1 MSSYNVY
8 RNRSKSTGGYFP
20 IWLGKVS
27 PIPAGA
33 MLDAN
38 DAKAGKFYP
47 AGTPMALASGVASV
61 LHGFV
66 VTAYTTSTDDSI
78 ITVKPLFEGD
88 APKTTDFLQ
97 KVAATFGTTGKAW
110 NPDAVAANATD
121 PEAFDITVA
130 TANIDVVAEG
140 DFLAFSS
147 AEAEGGSKSLKVQPT
162 HYLYNDI
169 AIDALGVGE
178 SDENLKVSCALVN
191 AHAEGILINRTPA
204 AAVKTQMKAACPL
217 VIQEER
223 Y

>member
-8 RNRSKSTGGYFP
+8 RNRNKSYGGYFP

-33 MLDAN
+33 MLNAD

-47 AGTPMALASGVASV
+47 AGTPMSLSSGVASV

-66 VTAYTTSTDDSI
+66 VTDYTTSSTNSV
-78 ITVKPLFEGD
+78 ITVKPLFEGE

-97 KVAATFGTTGKAW
+97 KVGATFGTTGKAW
-110 NPDAVAANATD
+110 NPDSIAVNASD
-121 PEAFDITVA
+121 AEAFDITVA

-147 AEAEGGSKSLKVQPT
+147 ATAEGGSKSLAVQPT

-169 AIDALGVGE
+169 AIDPIGAGE

-204 AAVKTQMKAACPL
+204 AAVKAAMKAACPL